1 MTQYNTLNVKLS
13 NSQLNKLK
21 SGIVNGTEVTLK
33 LLPDV
38 FNNNTNFLN
47 KLLLINTQILRLHKS
62 FTNASSANT
71 KLSKTQLH
79 KIGQS
84 KGFLDRLWEPLLK
97 NGSSLIK
104 NVLKPLVTS
113 FLILLG
119 LTAGAVATDAS
130 IHKNNFRIGY
140 DYAYNLKW
148 RNELYLE
155 IC

>member
-1 MTQYNTLNVKLS
+1 M
-13 NSQLNKLK
+13 
-21 SGIVNGTEVTLK
+21 
-33 LLPDV
+33 PDV
-38 FNNNTNFLN
+38 FNDNANFLN
-47 KLLLINTQILRLHKS
+47 KLLLINTKVLRLHKS

-104 NVLKPLVTS
+104 NVLKPLVIS